1 MGWQHV
7 IMNLVGA
14 PGGKA
19 FWKDR
24 AYMFGDEFR
33 RHIEDDL
40 MKREPHPDARPMG
53 AFSIAG
59 ANPAHESQKET

>member
-24 AYMFGDEFR
+24 AYMFGEEFR
-33 RHIEDDL
+33 RYVESDL
-40 MKREPHPDARPMG
+40 MKREPHPDAKPMG
-53 AFSIAG
+53 AFSIG
-59 ANPAHESQKET
+59 SGTE

>member
-24 AYMFGDEFR
+24 AYMAMNSADTSR
-33 RHIEDDL
+33 VT
-40 MKREPHPDARPMG
+40 
-53 AFSIAG
+53 S
-59 ANPAHESQKET
+59 